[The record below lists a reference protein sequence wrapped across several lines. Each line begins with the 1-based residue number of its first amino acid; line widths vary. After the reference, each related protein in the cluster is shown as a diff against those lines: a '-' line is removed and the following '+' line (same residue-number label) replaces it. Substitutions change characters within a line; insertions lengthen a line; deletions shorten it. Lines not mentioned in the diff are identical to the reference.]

1 MAVWQDGLL
10 LFADHFEQ
18 PRGRGGALFHSLKQ
32 AVENFG
38 RADRI
43 VVGTGP
49 GSYNG
54 IRAAIS
60 AAEGLRIAWGG
71 SLVGIPSMLGLESPA
86 DRYAVVGDARG
97 GSLFFSTVFREQ
109 LEDIQLLPRADFER
123 CLQAWKDPV
132 YATAWIPEF
141 PDLVVFAPS
150 AGKLAV
156 LAAGRPASEEVPSP
170 LYLKPPHITQ
180 PAIRSGEGG
189 KNIDCVP

>member
-10 LFADHFEQ
+10 FAEHFEQ

-32 AVENFG
+32 VVENFG

-60 AAEGLRIAWGG
+60 AAEGLRIAWGVP
-71 SLVGIPSMLGLESPA
+71 LLGIPSVLGVESPV

-97 GSLFFSTVFREQ
+97 GSLFFGAVFRGQ
-109 LEDIQLLPRADFER
+109 LEDIQLLPRTDFER
-123 CLQAWKDPV
+123 CLQAWKGPA
-132 YATAWIPEF
+132 YAAVWIPEF
-141 PDLVVFAPS
+141 PDLMVLAPN
-150 AGKLAV
+150 AGKLAA
-156 LAAGRPASEEVPSP
+156 LAAGRPASEGAPSP

-180 PAIRSGEGG
+180 PAIASGRDG
-189 KNIDCVP
+189 KNISGSP